1 MAYYLWNEYDGNVP
15 ESYNTS
21 LEDKLTQGFLK
32 DFNITATEY
41 KSLKDD
47 LGLDAVSAADVIT
60 KSIAYQEGES
70 ILPEV
75 AYFAYS
81 MLGKQ
86 NNKIKS
92 ELRYLVGKWD
102 KYTER
107 FAYHKN
113 IIKNEE
119 GYVADSKEW
128 QNKVRDRVIVDFLR
142 EKLMQQYYNPQA
154 FEKDLD
160 SKWTREDFSIW
171 KNILEDIKE
180 FLESLSDF
188 IQGKNKSEKVNKL
201 NNLAL
206 SIADEVLNNNYV
218 YFNWWFEKIED

>member
-1 MAYYLWNEYDGNVP
+1 MATCPNKSLDAWKQLVAAQGEDMAYYLWNEYDGNVP

-47 LGLDAVSAADVIT
+47 LGLDAVSAADIIT

-92 ELRYLVGKWD
+92 ELRYLVSKWD

-107 FAYHKN
+107 FAYHKG
-113 IIKNEE
+113 IINNEE

-128 QNKVRDRVIVDFLR
+128 QNKVRDRVIIDF
-142 EKLMQQYYNPQA
+142 K
-154 FEKDLD
+154 
-160 SKWTREDFSIW
+160 
-171 KNILEDIKE
+171 ILPIS
-180 FLESLSDF
+180 F
-188 IQGKNKSEKVNKL
+188 GV
-201 NNLAL
+201 
-206 SIADEVLNNNYV
+206 
-218 YFNWWFEKIED
+218 